1 MPSRRAEWLDAV
13 VRYLLKHGAASA
25 SLRPIAAELGTSAR
39 VLLFHFKSK
48 EGLLQAVMRELEER
62 LQERLRSLAQRPRAK
77 QVAPLKLFWQWSI
90 REENLPW
97 LCLLY
102 EMQIIA
108 MQNPEHYGSY
118 LKQASKRWRREV
130 LRLMSQA
137 MQSPALATLCIAVF
151 DGLFLEY
158 VATKDL
164 RRLTRALDD
173 FIVAMRQQASLARRE
188 G

>member
-13 VRYLLKHGAASA
+13 LRYLLQHGAASA

-39 VLLFHFKSK
+39 VLMFHFKSK

-62 LQERLRSLAQRPRAK
+62 LQERLRCLAQGPRSK
-77 QVAPLKLFWQWSI
+77 QVAPLKLFWQWAI
-90 REENLPW
+90 RAENLPY

-108 MQNPEHYGSY
+108 MQNPQRYGGY
-118 LKQASKRWRREV
+118 LKQASKRWRAQV

-137 MQSPALATLCIAVF
+137 LQSPSLATLCIAVF

-158 VATKDL
+158 LATRDR
-164 RRLTRALDD
+164 RRLTRALNE
-173 FIVAMRQQASLARRE
+173 FTVAMRQRASP
-188 G
+188 GG